1 MNGETGIGMN
11 GAAQAGFY
19 PRPGQTA
26 ASADLPQ
33 QGAKRPE
40 HRPIAPALC
49 HDLEQ
54 EGLAGNNGRQ
64 KKLLLNE
71 RKLTIAEAARALS
84 IGATSLRR
92 IIANGEIPVVRMTN
106 KTLILE
112 SDLETYLA
120 ASRGK
125 LMAAKPLASRL
136 PQLPHEVA
144 TSKHL
149 K

>member
-1 MNGETGIGMN
+1 MKTT
-11 GAAQAGFY
+11 
-19 PRPGQTA
+19 TA
-26 ASADLPQ
+26 APTNSPQ
-33 QGAKRPE
+33 QGAKPPA
-40 HRPIAPALC
+40 HRPMAPALC

-54 EGLAGNNGRQ
+54 EDRTGINGKQ
-64 KKLLLNE
+64 KKSLLNE

-92 IIANGEIPVVRMTN
+92 IIANREIPVVRMTN

-120 ASRGK
+120 ASRGRSI
-125 LMAAKPLASRL
+125 MPKPVDLRL
-136 PQLPHEVA
+136 PQLPREVA

-149 K
+149 N